1 MLAHKLISDI
11 IPSLR
16 TSDTGQDAL
25 NWMET
30 FRVSHIPIVNN
41 KEFLGLISDVDIFDL
56 NLAQESLGNH
66 SLSLIKPYVLEYQHI
81 YDVMEVLSRLK
92 LSLVPVLD
100 NEKKYL
106 GVITLQDLMQHFS
119 ELLAVHNEG
128 GLLQIEVGYRD
139 YSLSEI
145 ARIVEDQD
153 CKILS
158 LYMSQNSMAE
168 KYLITLKLNRSDLT
182 PIIRAFERYN
192 YNIKASYVGGVETDE
207 KTKDNY
213 ESLLR
218 YLNV

>member
-158 LYMSQNSMAE
+158 LYMSQNGMTE